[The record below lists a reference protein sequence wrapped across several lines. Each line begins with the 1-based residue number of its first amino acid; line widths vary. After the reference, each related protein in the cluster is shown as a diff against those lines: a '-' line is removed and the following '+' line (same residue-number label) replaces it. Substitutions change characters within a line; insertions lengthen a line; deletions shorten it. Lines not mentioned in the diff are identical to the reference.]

1 MPTTTPLP
9 DLPLPPGAIADA
21 DGWEAW
27 DNRFRVIFT
36 PDETVPGTDID
47 VYGRAQQFPDG
58 HVDDG
63 TLDPEHP
70 PQVAIDECWLSIDQA
85 RAAAAMIL
93 ATADTLEQWSYSHL
107 QPVAKILAHEFD
119 RDSSPEVLAG
129 IARMLG
135 RQMQGNPALAGA
147 VSRLLATVP
156 FGTVVT
162 GDDGVGR

>member
-1 MPTTTPLP
+1 MTHATTPLP
-9 DLPLPPGAIADA
+9 NVPLPPDAIADA
-21 DGWEAW
+21 DGWAAW

-36 PDETVPGTDID
+36 PDVVVPGTDVH
-47 VYGRAQQFPDG
+47 VYGRARQLP
-58 HVDDG
+58 DG

-93 ATADTLEQWSYSHL
+93 AAADTLEQWSYSHL
-107 QPVAKILAHEFD
+107 QPVAKILAQKFD
-119 RDSSPEVLAG
+119 RDTSPETLAG

-147 VSRLLATVP
+147 VSRLLASDANAS
-156 FGTVVT
+156 VVA
-162 GDDGVGR
+162 DGEVGR